1 MILLLL
7 YNRFIKVKISLF
19 GKINQLQQYYLE
31 NKTINTYFCNL
42 IFFLNGK
49 FDFITNYF
57 SIMTFDTIDKNLLKL
72 LQDDSKK
79 TTKELSLKLN
89 LSVTAVYERIKKLE
103 KEGII
108 SNYVALL
115 NRNKI
120 EKGFV
125 VFCHLK
131 LMQHTKEFISQF
143 EKEVVRLNEV
153 LECFHVSGDY
163 DYILKICVKD
173 MEEYREFMVTKLTTL
188 QHIGS
193 THSTFMIGEVK
204 NTTAFSL

>member
-1 MILLLL
+1 MD
-7 YNRFIKVKISLF
+7 
-19 GKINQLQQYYLE
+19 
-31 NKTINTYFCNL
+31 KT
-42 IFFLNGK
+42 
-49 FDFITNYF
+49 
-57 SIMTFDTIDKNLLKL
+57 DKKL
-72 LQDDSKK
+72 LELLQSDTKK
-79 TTKELSLKLN
+79 TTAALAVKLN

-103 KEGII
+103 REGII
-108 SNYVALL
+108 DKYVALL

-120 EKGFV
+120 NKGFV

-131 LMQHTKEFISQF
+131 LLQHTKEFINQF
-143 EKEVVRLNEV
+143 EKEVIKLNEV

-163 DYILKICVKD
+163 DYILKVCVKD

-204 NTTAFSL
+204 NTTAFTV

>member
-1 MILLLL
+1 
-7 YNRFIKVKISLF
+7 
-19 GKINQLQQYYLE
+19 
-31 NKTINTYFCNL
+31 
-42 IFFLNGK
+42 
-49 FDFITNYF
+49 
-57 SIMTFDTIDKNLLKL
+57 MTLDLIDKKLLKL
-72 LQDDSKK
+72 LQEDSKR
-79 TTKELSLKLN
+79 TTKELSLKLD

-103 KEGII
+103 REGII
-108 SNYVALL
+108 EKYVALL
-115 NRNKI
+115 DRNKI
-120 EKGFV
+120 QKGFV

-143 EKEVVRLNEV
+143 EKEVIQLTEV

-163 DYILKICVKD
+163 DYILKICVEN

-204 NTTAFSL
+204 NTTAFTL

>member
-1 MILLLL
+1 MDI
-7 YNRFIKVKISLF
+7 
-19 GKINQLQQYYLE
+19 
-31 NKTINTYFCNL
+31 
-42 IFFLNGK
+42 
-49 FDFITNYF
+49 
-57 SIMTFDTIDKNLLKL
+57 IDKKL
-72 LQDDSKK
+72 LTLLQGDSKK
-79 TTKELSLKLN
+79 TTKELSVKLN

-103 KEGII
+103 REGII
-108 SNYVALL
+108 DKYVALL

-143 EKEVVRLNEV
+143 EKEVVQLNEV

-188 QHIGS
+188 NHIGS

-204 NTTAFSL
+204 NTTAFSI